1 MNIFYICTY
10 NPGLFLFISIEFY
23 LMYSKLIYN
32 IKITVIIL
40 INLSFILLCHIY
52 LYYIYN

>member
-10 NPGLFLFISIEFY
+10 NPGFFLFISIEFY